1 MSMFLDIFAAL
12 LAWGAAAAWI
22 LTGRVSVPEPPIP
35 GDCQRREQHQGN
47 NFFRV

>member
-12 LAWGAAAAWI
+12 LAWGAAAGWI
-22 LTGRVSVPEPPIP
+22 LTARVSVPESQIP
-35 GDCQRREQHQGN
+35 GDCQRREEQQRN